1 MLEFTLKSRKETRER
16 IAREKEE
23 YEARLQT
30 LRRLAYTLRS
40 DLYASTNTEAS
51 EAIMLKRIEITNR
64 IERLAKAKST
74 VDSLLNQLRT
84 LSIEWNAYLDQKSKL
99 PKKGISESD
108 IDKITLLKK
117 QFICN
122 LQRYHYSSVASFD
135 GIDISIDSSLFPTI
149 DGFDMKFDSSASD
162 GIRVIWAFTMA
173 LLQVSLEKNGNHPGV
188 IIFDEPR
195 SAKHCARG
203 YEEFYRICFR
213 NQRIMSNYY
222 RHNPKQS
229 RINRYR

>member
-1 MLEFTLKSRKETRER
+1 MSIEDNIRHLKEQKKMLEFTLKSRKETRER

-84 LSIEWNAYLDQKSKL
+84 LSIEWNAYLDQKANC
-99 PKKGISESD
+99 
-108 IDKITLLKK
+108 LKK
-117 QFICN
+117 AYQN
-122 LQRYHYSSVASFD
+122 L
-135 GIDISIDSSLFPTI
+135 ILI
-149 DGFDMKFDSSASD
+149 K
-162 GIRVIWAFTMA
+162 
-173 LLQVSLEKNGNHPGV
+173 LL
-188 IIFDEPR
+188 
-195 SAKHCARG
+195 C
-203 YEEFYRICFR
+203 
-213 NQRIMSNYY
+213 
-222 RHNPKQS
+222 
-229 RINRYR
+229 